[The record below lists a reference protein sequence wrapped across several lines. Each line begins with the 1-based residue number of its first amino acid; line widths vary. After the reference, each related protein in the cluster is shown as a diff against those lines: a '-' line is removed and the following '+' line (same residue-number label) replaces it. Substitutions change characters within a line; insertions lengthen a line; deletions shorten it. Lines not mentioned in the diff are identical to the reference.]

1 VTPTAV
7 AWRILALAQWREQ
20 PLRVI
25 VTVLVIALGVALSA
39 AVFLV
44 NASALGEFG
53 QATRRLVGEA
63 DLLVRGGDPGFDE
76 QVFARVARL
85 NGVRQASA
93 VVELDVA
100 LPGQRQPLRLLGV
113 DPLRAGAIQPQLLGE
128 VAGSLFEL
136 FEPDAVYLSASAA
149 DWLGVGR
156 GDSIDVF
163 VGSQT
168 RRLRVI
174 GLLSAAAYPQRLAL
188 MDIASAQWR
197 FDRLGRIQRIDLR
210 LEPGADAAALRRE
223 LAALLPAGVS
233 VVEPAIERDRA
244 VTVTRAYRINL
255 NMLALVSLLT
265 GSFLVFSTQSL
276 AVLRRRPSLGLLRA
290 IGLRRVELQRAL
302 LAEGLLLGA
311 AGALLGVICGQL
323 VAWGV
328 LEWLRGDLGA
338 GQVAAGEVARQ
349 IAWLPLLAFFAIG
362 TLVASVG
369 AWAPAVEAAR
379 RAPALALR
387 AGDVEPALAPLRGT
401 APALLLIALGI
412 GLALLPATAGIP
424 LFGYGAIAALLLG
437 AVLLVPRVAG
447 ALLARAP
454 SPGGVA
460 PALALARLR
469 GSLGQS
475 TVSLAAIIVS
485 FSLMVAMAVM
495 VYSFRESFE
504 RWLAQTLPAPI
515 QWRVAAGSDTASL
528 DAAGRARIAALAGV
542 QAVQFQRS
550 LQLLLDPRRPPVAL
564 LARDPTP
571 GESRPALALVGT
583 EVAPAAGARRTWV
596 SEAMVDLYAARP
608 GSTLML
614 PLAGQSVPFVV
625 AGVFRDY
632 GRSTGAVVVE
642 RADYVALTGDASA
655 TEGSVWVAPRIAV
668 ETVATALRAVGPSAG
683 FIEVRSSDEI
693 RALSLAAFDRA
704 FAITYGLEAIAV
716 AIGLLGIGFAS
727 SSNALARRA
736 EFGMLR
742 HVGLRRRDVLAML
755 AAEGL
760 ATSAIGVLYGLAV
773 GLGLSTILVYVVN
786 RQSFNWSVDLA
797 LPVGQLLAVSALLVL
812 AAAAT
817 ALLAGRRVLRGE
829 AVRAVRE
836 DW

>member
-1 VTPTAV
+1 MNASAT
-7 AWRILALAQWREQ
+7 AWRVLALAQWREQ
-20 PLRVI
+20 PLRLI

-63 DLLVRGGDPGFDE
+63 DLIVRGGDPGFDE
-76 QVFARVARL
+76 QLYARIARL
-85 NGVRQASA
+85 DGVRHASP

-100 LPGQRQPLRLLGV
+100 VPGQRQTLRLLGV
-113 DPLRAGAIQPQLLGE
+113 DPLRAGVIQPQLLGE

-149 DWLGVGR
+149 DSLAVRR
-156 GDSIDVF
+156 GDAFEVF
-163 VGSQT
+163 VGSEA

-174 GLLSAAAYPQRLAL
+174 GLLSAETYPQRLAL
-188 MDIASAQWR
+188 MDIASAQWLFER
-197 FDRLGRIQRIDLR
+197 VGRIQRVDLR
-210 LEPGADAAALRRE
+210 IEAGTDGATLRRMLE
-223 LAALLPAGVS
+223 ALLPPGVS

-244 VTVTRAYRINL
+244 LTVTRAYRINL

-276 AVLRRRPSLGLLRA
+276 AVLRRRPALGLLRA
-290 IGLRRVELQRAL
+290 LGLRRAELQRAL
-302 LAEGLLLGA
+302 LAEGTLLGA
-311 AGALLGVICGQL
+311 AGASLGVIGGQL
-323 VAWGV
+323 VAWAV
-328 LEWLRGDLGA
+328 LEWLRGDFGA
-338 GQVAAGEVARQ
+338 GQIIAGDLVRQ
-349 IAWLPLLAFFAIG
+349 IHWLPLLGLFAIG
-362 TLVASVG
+362 TLVASAG

-387 AGDVEPALAPLRGT
+387 AGDAEPALAPLRSMT
-401 APALLLIALGI
+401 PALLLLAFGI

-424 LFGYGAIAALLLG
+424 VFGYGAVAALLLG

-454 SPGGVA
+454 TSSRVV

-485 FSLMVAMAVM
+485 FSLMVAMAVL
-495 VYSFRESFE
+495 VHSFRESFE
-504 RWLAQTLPAPI
+504 RWLAQTVPAPI
-515 QWRVAAGSDTASL
+515 QWRVAPGSDTASL
-528 DAAGRARIAALAGV
+528 DRAAQARIASIDGV
-542 QAVQFQRS
+542 QAVQLQRTQ
-550 LQLLLDPRRPPVAL
+550 QLLLDPNRPPVAL
-564 LARDPTP
+564 LARDPSP
-571 GESRPALALVGT
+571 GETRPLLALVGA
-583 EVAPAAGARRTWV
+583 EVLPAVGQRRAWV
-596 SEAMVDLYAARP
+596 SEAMVDLYAVRR
-608 GSTLML
+608 GSILSL
-614 PLAGQSVPFVV
+614 PLGGRAVPFLV

-632 GRSTGAVVVE
+632 GRSTGAVVIE
-642 RADYVALTGDASA
+642 RADYLALTGDGSA
-655 TEGSVWVAPRIAV
+655 TEGSVWVAPQI
-668 ETVATALRAVGPSAG
+668 EIEMVAEALRAVGPRAG
-683 FIEVRSSDEI
+683 FLEVRSSAQI
-693 RALSLAAFDRA
+693 RELSLAAFDRA
-704 FAITYGLEAIAV
+704 FAITYALEAVAV

-742 HVGLRRRDVLAML
+742 HIGLRRRDVLATL

-786 RQSFNWSVDLA
+786 RQSFHWSVDLA
-797 LPVGQLLAVSALLVL
+797 LPIGQLLAVSALLVV

-817 ALLAGRRVLRGE
+817 ALLAGRHALGVA

>member
-1 VTPTAV
+1 VTPAAI
-7 AWRILALAQWREQ
+7 AWRVLALAQWREQ

-25 VTVLVIALGVALSA
+25 MTVLVIALGVALSA

-44 NASALGEFG
+44 NTSALGEFG

-76 QVFARVARL
+76 RVYARIARL
-85 NGVRQASA
+85 EGVRQASA

-100 LPGQRQPLRLLGV
+100 LPAQRQTLRLLGV

-149 DWLGVGR
+149 EWLGVRR
-156 GDSIDVF
+156 GGSFEVF
-163 VGSQT
+163 VGSET

-174 GLLSAAAYPQRLAL
+174 GLLSAEAYPQRLAL
-188 MDIASAQWR
+188 MDIASAQWL
-197 FDRLGRIQRIDLR
+197 FERLGRIQRIDLR
-210 LEPGADAAALRRE
+210 IEPGADFAMLRRE
-223 LAALLPAGVS
+223 LAAMLPAGVN

-244 VTVTRAYRINL
+244 ITVTRAYRINL

-276 AVLRRRPSLGLLRA
+276 AVLRRRQALGLLRA
-290 IGLRRVELQRAL
+290 IGLRRAELQRAL
-302 LAEGLLLGA
+302 LAEGLLLGS
-311 AGALLGVICGQL
+311 AGALLGVVGGQF

-328 LEWLRGDLGA
+328 LDWLRGDFGA
-338 GQVAAGEVARQ
+338 GQITGGDLPRQ
-349 IAWLPLLAFFAIG
+349 IAWLPLQGFFAIG
-362 TLVASVG
+362 TVVASVG
-369 AWAPAVEAAR
+369 AWAPAIEAAR
-379 RAPALALR
+379 RAPAMALR
-387 AGDVEPALAPLRGT
+387 AGDAEPALAPLRSAT
-401 APALLLIALGI
+401 PALLLIALGI
-412 GLALLPATAGIP
+412 GLALLPATAGVP

-447 ALLARAP
+447 MLLARAP
-454 SPGGVA
+454 SPGSVTA
-460 PALALARLR
+460 ALALARLR

-495 VYSFRESFE
+495 VHSFRESFE
-504 RWLAQTLPAPI
+504 QWLAQTLPAPI
-515 QWRVAAGSDTASL
+515 QWRVASGSDTASL
-528 DAAGRARIAALAGV
+528 DAAGQARIAALDGV

-550 LQLLLDPRRPPVAL
+550 LQLLLDAARPSVAL

-571 GESRPALALVGT
+571 GETRPALALVGA
-583 EVAPAAGARRTWV
+583 ELAPAAGQRRAWV
-596 SEAMVDLYAARP
+596 SEAIVDLYGARR
-608 GSTLML
+608 GGTLTL
-614 PLAGQSVPFVV
+614 PLAGRPVRFVV
-625 AGVFRDY
+625 TGVFRDY
-632 GRSTGAVVVE
+632 GRSTGAIVIE

-655 TEGSVWVAPRIAV
+655 TEGSVWVVSRVGV
-668 ETVATALRAVGPSAG
+668 ESVAAALRAIGPRAG

-693 RALSLAAFDRA
+693 RTLSLAAFDRA

-727 SSNALARRA
+727 SSNALARSA

-760 ATSAIGVLYGLAV
+760 ATSAIGVLYGLVV
-773 GLGLSTILVYVVN
+773 GLMLSTILVYVVN

-797 LPVGQLLAVSALLVL
+797 LPVGQLLSVSTLLVL

>member
-1 VTPTAV
+1 MTPATI
-7 AWRILALAQWREQ
+7 AWRVLALAQWREQ

-44 NASALGEFG
+44 NRSALGEFG

-63 DLLVRGGDPGFDE
+63 DLIVRGGDPGFDE
-76 QVFARVARL
+76 RVYARIARL
-85 NGVRQASA
+85 QGVRQASA

-100 LPGQRQPLRLLGV
+100 LPGQRQTLPLLGV
-113 DPLRAGAIQPQLLGE
+113 DPLRAGAVQPQLLGE
-128 VAGSLFEL
+128 VGGSLFEL
-136 FEPDAVYLSASAA
+136 FEPDAVYLSADAA
-149 DWLGVGR
+149 EWLGVGR
-156 GDSIDVF
+156 GDSFEVF
-163 VGSQT
+163 VGSGT

-174 GLLSAAAYPQRLAL
+174 GLLSAEAYPRRLAL
-188 MDIASAQWR
+188 MDIASAQWL
-197 FDRLGRIQRIDLR
+197 FERLGRIQRIDLR
-210 LEPGADAAALRRE
+210 IEPGADVSMLRRE
-223 LAALLPAGVS
+223 LAAMLPAGVN
-233 VVEPAIERDRA
+233 VVEPDIERDRA
-244 VTVTRAYRINL
+244 IAVTRAYRINL

-276 AVLRRRPSLGLLRA
+276 AVLRRRPALGLLRA
-290 IGLRRVELQRAL
+290 IGLRRAELQRAL
-302 LAEGLLLGA
+302 LAEGLLLGG
-311 AGALLGVICGQL
+311 AGALLGVIGGQL

-328 LEWLRGDLGA
+328 LEWLGGDFGA
-338 GQVAAGEVARQ
+338 GQIAGGELSRQ
-349 IAWLPLLAFFAIG
+349 IAWPPLLGLFAIG
-362 TLVASVG
+362 TVVAGVG

-379 RAPALALR
+379 RPPALALR
-387 AGDVEPALAPLRGT
+387 AGDAEPALAALRS
-401 APALLLIALGI
+401 ALPALLLITLGI
-412 GLALLPATAGIP
+412 GLALLPATAGVP

-437 AVLLVPRVAG
+437 AVLLVPRIAGVLLTHAPAPGSVA
-447 ALLARAP
+447 A
-454 SPGGVA
+454 
-460 PALALARLR
+460 ALALARLR

-475 TVSLAAIIVS
+475 TVTLAAIIVS
-485 FSLMVAMAVM
+485 FSLMVAMAIM
-495 VYSFRESFE
+495 VHSFRESFE
-504 RWLAQTLPAPI
+504 QWLAQTLPAPI
-515 QWRVAAGSDTASL
+515 QWRVATGNDTASI
-528 DAAGRARIAALAGV
+528 DTAGQARIAALDGV
-542 QAVQFQRS
+542 QTVQFQRS
-550 LQLLLDPRRPPVAL
+550 LQVVLDAERPPVAL

-571 GESRPALALVGT
+571 GGSRPALALVGAELT
-583 EVAPAAGARRTWV
+583 TTAGQRRAWV
-596 SEAMVDLYAARP
+596 SEAVVDLHGVKR
-608 GSTLML
+608 GSKLTL
-614 PLAGQSVPFVV
+614 PLGGRAVPFVI

-632 GRSTGAVVVE
+632 GRSTGAIVIE
-642 RADYVALTGDASA
+642 RADYIDLTGDTSA
-655 TEGSVWVAPRIAV
+655 TEGSVWVAPRVRVDAV
-668 ETVATALRAVGPSAG
+668 TAALRAVGPRAG

-704 FAITYGLEAIAV
+704 FAITYGLEAVAV

-760 ATSAIGVLYGLAV
+760 VTSAIGVLYGLAV
-773 GLGLSTILVYVVN
+773 GLGLSIILVYVVN
-786 RQSFNWSVDLA
+786 RQSFHWSVDLA
-797 LPVGQLLAVSALLVL
+797 LPFGELLAVSTLLVL